1 MMPEIMT
8 TKEVAKY
15 LKLHEMTIL
24 KHAATGKI
32 PSVRIGNV
40 WRFNKEAIDKWIAN
54 NEKR

>member
-1 MMPEIMT
+1 MPEIMT